1 MIPKI
6 IHQTAKNKKLSWEE
20 RMLRKRAMKLMPDYD
35 FKLYDDQENR
45 AIVAK
50 HFPEYLSKYDN
61 INKGVAKADVIRLIY
76 MYLWGGGGVL
86 LRYRLQMV
94 SLSRQIQPE

>member
-1 MIPKI
+1 
-6 IHQTAKNKKLSWEE
+6 
-20 RMLRKRAMKLMPDYD
+20 MLRKRAMKLMPDYD

-61 INKGVAKADVIRLIY
+61 INKCVAKADVIHLIY
-76 MYLWGGGGVL
+76 IYLWGGVL

>member
-50 HFPEYLSKYDN
+50 YFPEHLSKYDN
-61 INKGVAKADVIRLIY
+61 INKGIAKADVIHLIY
-76 MYLWGGGGVL
+76 MYLWRGIL
-86 LRYRLQMV
+86 L
-94 SLSRQIQPE
+94 